1 MSRTPVADGQTSLFD
16 LEELRLETATK
27 AKRNGKSVSVRSAKI
42 AQRLAGNQREISVS
56 EFFTKNRH
64 LLGFDNPRKALLTA
78 VKEAVD
84 NALDAC
90 EEAGILPRLMIAIEP
105 LTDTRLK
112 VIVADNGPGIVKS
125 QIPKIFAKLLYGS
138 KFHSLKQSRG
148 QQGIGISAA
157 GMYGQLTTGKP
168 IVITSK
174 PSPRKPAHYYE
185 LHIDTRKNNPEIL
198 KEEDVEWVFAKTG
211 TEVIIEMEGKYLKG
225 KQSVDRYLEATSLA
239 NPHAEITYYPPSGDE
254 FFYPR
259 ETNELPPEPVEIKPH
274 PYGVELGMLLKMLR
288 DTEEKK
294 LGLFLKKEFSRV
306 GDGVAN
312 QIAKKAGLDSKS
324 WTSSV
329 AASGAEK
336 LYNAINETKI
346 MAPPTNC
353 ISPIGDELIRRSL
366 VQRIKADFTVAVS
379 RPPSVYRGNP
389 FLVEAG
395 IAWGGDLPQEELV
408 SLYRFANRVPLLY
421 QQSGCAITNAAVRT
435 DWRNYGLSQSKGALP
450 SGPAVIFIHIAS
462 VWVPFT
468 SESKEAIADYDEI
481 TKEVRLALQEC
492 GRKLATHIRKR
503 KRQADERRKRGYIE
517 KYLPHVGIALQ
528 EILGISDRE
537 KEKVVQNLT
546 DVLEDSRGGATAVGD
561 VESPATPEEDEGPKT
576 APGLPGTE
584 TSVSN
589 SEL

>member
-1 MSRTPVADGQTSLFD
+1 MSRTPVVEEQTRLFE
-16 LEELRLETATK
+16 LEEPSPKSASK
-27 AKRNGKSVSVRSAKI
+27 AKRNGKPVSARSGNVAE
-42 AQRLAGNQREISVS
+42 RLAGNQREISVS

-64 LLGFDNPRKALLTA
+64 LLGFDNPRKALLTT

-105 LTDTRLK
+105 VTETRLK

-168 IVITSK
+168 IIITSK
-174 PSPRKPAHYYE
+174 PSTRKPAHYYE

-198 KEEDVEWVFAKTG
+198 KEEDVDWVFAKTG

-225 KQSVDRYLEATSLA
+225 KQSVDRYVEATALA
-239 NPHAEITYYPPSGDE
+239 NPHAEITYYTPTGEE

-259 ETNELPPEPVEIKPH
+259 ETDELPPEPVEIKPH
-274 PYGVELGMLLKMLR
+274 PYGVELGMLLKMLK

-294 LGLFLKKEFSRV
+294 LGGFLKKEFSRV

-312 QIAKKAGLDSKS
+312 EIAKKAGFDTKS

-353 ISPIGDELIRRSL
+353 ISPIGDELIRKSL

-395 IAWGGDLPQEELV
+395 IAWGGDLPQEDLV

-421 QQSGCAITNAAVRT
+421 QQSGCAITSAAIKT

-528 EILGISDRE
+528 EILGISD
-537 KEKVVQNLT
+537 KEKDKVVENLT
-546 DVLEDSRGGATAVGD
+546 NVLEATRGGAAAVGAEED
-561 VESPATPEEDEGPKT
+561 VEKIGDIEEVEDIENVEEVE
-576 APGLPGTE
+576 ALE
-584 TSVSN
+584 
-589 SEL
+589 